1 MTARISLNL
10 GDRRGHRL
18 SPAVLTLDDEGRV
31 GVKVINDNTTVQF
44 LPVELIADGP
54 EGMWLGG
61 LPDSVELITVGHEFV
76 SAGQRVTV
84 SRGVQ

>member
-1 MTARISLNL
+1 M
-10 GDRRGHRL
+10 
-18 SPAVLTLDDEGRV
+18 
-31 GVKVINDNTTVQF
+31 
-44 LPVELIADGP
+44 PVELIADSP

-61 LPDSVELITVGHEFV
+61 LPERVELITVGHEFV

>member
-1 MTARISLNL
+1 M
-10 GDRRGHRL
+10 
-18 SPAVLTLDDEGRV
+18 TLDDEGRV

-61 LPDSVELITVGHEFV
+61 LPDSVEIITVGHEFV